1 MERFM
6 SEGRIVEETPLP
18 RTRES
23 LAHDLRR
30 LGVRPGMTV
39 IVHSSLRALGWVC
52 GGPVAVVQ
60 VLLDVVTAEGTIVM
74 PTQTPGYSDPAQWQA
89 PPVPRDWWPT
99 IYETMPA
106 FDPCVTPTEHMG
118 RIVEVFRTLPGVLR
132 SSHPIVSF
140 AAWGTHAAYITQGHM
155 LAYSLGEGSP
165 LARIYDLDGWI
176 LMLGTNYDT
185 TTSLHL
191 AEYRAPGTVEMM
203 QGSPIL
209 ENGERV
215 WKNYSDIEIDSDIF
229 PEIGHA
235 FEQTGQ
241 VQVAQVGSATTR
253 LFRQRPAVDFAVEW
267 CTRRRNPTG

>member
-1 MERFM
+1 M
-6 SEGRIVEETPLP
+6 SEGQIVQETPLP

-23 LAHDLRR
+23 LARDLRQ
-30 LGVRPGMTV
+30 LGVQPGMTV

-60 VLLDVVTAEGTIVM
+60 ALLDVVTPEGTIVM

-99 IYETMPA
+99 IYATMPA
-106 FDPCVTPTEHMG
+106 FDPLVTPTEHMG
-118 RIVEVFRTLPGVLR
+118 RIVETFRTLPGVRR

-140 AAWGTHAAYITQGHM
+140 AAWGAHAASITQGHT

-165 LARIYDLDGWI
+165 LARIYDLDGWV
-176 LMLGTNYDT
+176 LMLGTSYDT

-191 AEYRAPGTVEMM
+191 AEYRIPGAIEMM

-215 WKNYSDIEIDSDIF
+215 WKNYSDIELDSDIF

-241 VQVAQVGSATTR
+241 VQIAQVGSAATR
-253 LFRQRPAVDFAVEW
+253 LLRQRPAVDFAAQW
-267 CTRRRNPTG
+267 FTRRRGL

>member
-1 MERFM
+1 MEMFM

-23 LAHDLRR
+23 LARDLRQ
-30 LGVRPGMTV
+30 LGVRSGMTV
-39 IVHSSLRALGWVC
+39 IMHSSLRALGWVC

-60 VLLDVVTAEGTIVM
+60 ALQDVVTAEGTIVM

-99 IYETMPA
+99 IYATMPA
-106 FDPCVTPTEHMG
+106 FDPRLTPTEHMG

-140 AAWGTHAAYITQGHM
+140 AAWGAHAAYITKDHT

-165 LARIYDLDGWI
+165 LARIYDMDGWV

-191 AEYRAPGTVEMM
+191 AEHRAPGAVEMM
-203 QGSPIL
+203 QGSPIF

-215 WKNYSDIEIDSDIF
+215 WKNYADIEIDSDIF

-241 VQVAQVGSATTR
+241 VQVAQVGSATAR
-253 LFRQRPAVDFAVEW
+253 LFRQRPAVDFAVQW
-267 CTRRRNPTG
+267 FTRRRGL